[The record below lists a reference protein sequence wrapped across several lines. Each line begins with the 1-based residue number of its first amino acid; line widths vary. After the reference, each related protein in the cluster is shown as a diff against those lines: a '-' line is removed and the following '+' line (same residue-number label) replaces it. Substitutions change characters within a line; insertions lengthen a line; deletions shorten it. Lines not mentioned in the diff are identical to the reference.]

1 MGNRELV
8 SMPTFRIPGVVTD
21 TENWRF
27 SIDGLVETP
36 MKLNM
41 QNLTSLPSV
50 RVRDDFTCLEGWTV
64 KGITWKGV
72 RVSELLTLVS
82 AKPTAKYAV
91 FVAPEDYTQGLSIQR
106 CMEPTTILAYE
117 LNDTPL
123 RAEHGAPLRLVS
135 RGQECFESVKW
146 VHKMHLTDEHVEGS
160 ARNIALGRIAS
171 ISSTERFMN
180 HPW

>member
-1 MGNRELV
+1 MGNRELAF
-8 SMPTFRIPGVVTD
+8 MPTFRTPGAVMD
-21 TENWRF
+21 TENWRL

-36 MKLNM
+36 LKLSM

-72 RVSELLTLVS
+72 RVSELLVLASVKS
-82 AKPTAKYAV
+82 TARYAV
-91 FVAPEDYTQGLSIQR
+91 FEAPEDYTRGLSTQR
-106 CMEPTTILAYE
+106 CMEPTTILAYG

-146 VHKMHLTDEHVEGS
+146 VHKMHLTDEYVEGS

-171 ISSTERFMN
+171 IS
-180 HPW
+180 